1 MLQSRRSQR
10 SGHDLVTKQQQQDR
24 GRILECVFF
33 TTSQMIQKT
42 LGPHLKKLCS
52 RVLSKK
58 RVWHIQGTDSRL
70 VLENAG
76 RPGIR
81 MER

>member
-1 MLQSRRSQR
+1 
-10 SGHDLVTKQQQQDR
+10 
-24 GRILECVFF
+24 
-33 TTSQMIQKT
+33 MIQKT
-42 LGPHLKKLCS
+42 LGPHLEKLCS

-70 VLENAG
+70 VLENTG